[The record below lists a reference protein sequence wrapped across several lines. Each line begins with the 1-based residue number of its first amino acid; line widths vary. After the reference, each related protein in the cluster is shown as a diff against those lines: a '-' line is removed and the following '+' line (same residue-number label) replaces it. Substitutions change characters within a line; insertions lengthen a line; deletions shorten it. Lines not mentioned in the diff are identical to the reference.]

1 MHEYRFRQF
10 SEFVFKIRPMKMRVA
25 VYGGGVRRFERMHLP
40 GRSFMKIMN
49 KNVASSD
56 YFLNKYTVKLLSP
69 WFIFYPLN

>member
-1 MHEYRFRQF
+1 
-10 SEFVFKIRPMKMRVA
+10 MRVA

-56 YFLNKYTVKLLSP
+56 YFLNKYTVKLLSLG
-69 WFIFYPLN
+69 FIFYPLN